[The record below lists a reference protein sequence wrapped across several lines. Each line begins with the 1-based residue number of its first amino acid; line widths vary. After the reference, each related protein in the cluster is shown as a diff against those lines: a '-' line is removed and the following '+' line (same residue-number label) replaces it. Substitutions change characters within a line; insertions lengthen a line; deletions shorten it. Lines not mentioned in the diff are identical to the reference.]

1 MLKWQNMEGFSP
13 FLRCVAGGAIVYPG
27 GGEKRPGTAAIPE
40 TGVLFKNRS
49 HRHMTDD
56 FVLKAVLKHA
66 RSSH

>member
-27 GGEKRPGTAAIPE
+27 GGEKRPGAVAIPK
-40 TGVLFKNRS
+40 TVFFQIRS
-49 HRHMTDD
+49 RRRMTDD